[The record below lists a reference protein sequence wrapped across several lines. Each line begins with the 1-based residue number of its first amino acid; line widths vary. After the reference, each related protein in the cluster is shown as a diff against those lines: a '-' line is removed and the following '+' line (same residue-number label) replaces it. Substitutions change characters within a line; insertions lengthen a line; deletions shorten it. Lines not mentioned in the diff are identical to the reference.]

1 MDKGIEEASA
11 EPEVV
16 EAQEPADLAAP
27 ELTDAEKA
35 AKVEADAKAAADA
48 AEAAAKEGPQDV
60 EQEIKDLGIKNEKA
74 AERFRGMTKEIGTL
88 RSALKAAGV
97 EDVAAL
103 PELVARAKNGED
115 MIGMVMD
122 TGADAEHFG
131 QALEFLKL
139 DAAAVRGDKA
149 AAKQAFEILQ
159 VQIQGYARTLGIEV
173 PGIADPLADHP
184 DLLAEI
190 EAGDLTRK
198 RALEIVGTRNHEA
211 LTNTHATRVQ
221 EREGLTRKQ
230 QEAVEQ
236 GRQDI
241 VAWDADMI
249 ANDPTYASKR
259 DALFPLVA
267 EIRATKPPHDW
278 ARLAALA
285 YARIPTP
292 QAAPVQTTKPPVGPV
307 RSNRGTSGMVPDLR
321 TMTPEQALDVALGM

>member
-11 EPEVV
+11 EPEAA

-35 AKVEADAKAAADA
+35 AKVEAAAKAAADA

-74 AERFRGMTKEIGTL
+74 AERFRGMTKEISTL
-88 RSALKAAGV
+88 RSALKDAGV

-115 MIGMVMD
+115 LIGMVMD
-122 TGADAEHFG
+122 TGADGEHFG

-139 DAAAVRGDKA
+139 DAAAVRGDRA
-149 AAKQAFEILQ
+149 AAKQAFDILQ
-159 VQIQGYARTLGIEV
+159 TQIQGYARTLGIEV

-221 EREGLTRKQ
+221 Q
-230 QEAVEQ
+230 QEGQTRQQQQAVEQ
-236 GRQDI
+236 GRADLS
-241 VAWDADMI
+241 AWDQQMMA
-249 ANDPTYASKR
+249 ADPTYAAKR
-259 DALFPLVA
+259 EALSGAVA
-267 EIRATKPPHDW
+267 EIRATQPPQDW
-278 ARLAALA
+278 ARLTALA

-307 RSNRGTSGMVPDLR
+307 RGNRGTSGMVPDLR
-321 TMTPEQALDVALGM
+321 TMSMEDALNLGIGI

>member
-35 AKVEADAKAAADA
+35 AKVEADAKATADA

-74 AERFRGMTKEIGTL
+74 AERFRGMTKEISTL
-88 RSALKAAGV
+88 RSALKDAGV
-97 EDVAAL
+97 DDVAAL

-115 MIGMVMD
+115 LIGMVMD
-122 TGADAEHFG
+122 TGADGEHFG

-149 AAKQAFEILQ
+149 AAKQAFDILQ
-159 VQIQGYARTLGIEV
+159 TQIQGYARTLGIEV

-190 EAGDLTRK
+190 DAGDLTRK
-198 RALEIVGTRNHEA
+198 RALEIVATRNHEA

-221 EREGLTRKQ
+221 Q
-230 QEAVEQ
+230 QEGQTRQQQQAVEA
-236 GRQDI
+236 GRADLN
-241 VAWDADMI
+241 AWDADMK
-249 ANDPTYASKR
+249 ATDPTYLAKR
-259 DALFPLVA
+259 DALDPMVA
-267 EIRATKPPHDW
+267 HIRATQAPQDW
-278 ARLAALA
+278 ARLTALA

-292 QAAPVQTTKPPVGPV
+292 AAAPVQTTKPPVGPV
-307 RSNRGTSGMVPDLR
+307 RGNRGTSGMVPDLR
-321 TMTPEQALDVALGM
+321 TMSMEDALNLGIGI